1 MNHQYLILKAG
12 HTNHEGEAVIAIA
25 LTEENITRIERR
37 LAHFADV
44 PLHYV
49 APNPGGNLWGASLD
63 ASSVR
68 LLARL
73 ARPGDEVHVSV
84 YTAHADAPE
93 GHALRT
99 TSVELARPSQKE
111 RAIVGSWIADARIIS
126 LALASE

>member
-1 MNHQYLILKAG
+1 M
-12 HTNHEGEAVIAIA
+12 HTRRASSAIRA
-25 LTEENITRIERR
+25 QLSLGRAKRADDAYEYER
-37 LAHFADV
+37 HDV

-84 YTAHADAPE
+84 YTAQADAPE

-126 LALASE
+126 LALALE